1 MKPVVFET
9 KKVNQFRNPPGIEHS
24 LIEEFFGK
32 KRNGYYV
39 EVGAN
44 HPRSGSQT
52 WHLEE
57 LGWKGLLI
65 EPLPEYCELL
75 KKERKGTVVQ
85 YACSSPENHDK
96 VLRLKM
102 AGGHSTLN
110 LNPIARSSQAEQTIE
125 VRCRTLDSIFEE
137 NKVKV
142 GFDFISVDIEGH
154 EMEMFKGFSLA
165 KWRPR
170 LVLLEDHVIDHRKHN
185 YMKAQGYQIILRTGL
200 NSWYVPASEK
210 YKFSLLSNLEKFR
223 KYWFGLLF
231 RKVQYSRM

>member
-110 LNPIARSSQAEQTIE
+110 LN
-125 VRCRTLDSIFEE
+125 
-137 NKVKV
+137 
-142 GFDFISVDIEGH
+142 
-154 EMEMFKGFSLA
+154 
-165 KWRPR
+165 
-170 LVLLEDHVIDHRKHN
+170 
-185 YMKAQGYQIILRTGL
+185 
-200 NSWYVPASEK
+200 
-210 YKFSLLSNLEKFR
+210 
-223 KYWFGLLF
+223 
-231 RKVQYSRM
+231 